1 MKRKLSISLLAATA
15 AAVMALPAWAAG
27 DTIRTLTI
35 LTRPQAAQPQEF
47 QSIQLIAQEWRK
59 LGIDVKVQVMPW
71 EQMSDYVWYQ
81 RDKWDMTAWQMV
93 GRPERLDP
101 DELVFNLFHTSTA
114 EKGYN
119 FVGYLNPA
127 YDEIATAQRKETDI
141 EKRRSLVFKAQ
152 EMIASDQPIINLV
165 HPKVSFA
172 FNKSIWKEDSVVE
185 QAGIGIKNFWT
196 SIGIEPVGDKKDIIL
211 NSADTVKAINPL
223 YISGGVDSWVYE
235 LVWDRLLRVGPDGL
249 PKPWA
254 AESYKWQDETT
265 IDITMRQ
272 GLKWHDGSPVTLDD
286 VIYSFQAPAGDEAP
300 MYKPFV
306 TNIAA
311 IDKLDDRTL
320 RFKLKQPA
328 AGFLIAT
335 LAKINIIPKKVWE
348 AKITELAAKP
358 ENAESYQEPTPI
370 GSGPFKFARWLKAEE
385 IVLEANPAHFSA
397 PKAQRWILR
406 MIPNTEA
413 ALGMLK
419 SGEINFLADYNG
431 DVKVLEQLVASQPQL
446 KLVGT
451 TELGFRYVAVNMRRP
466 PFDDVA
472 FRRALSTAIDRRLIV
487 GAAYKGA
494 AVPGVTMISPAVTAW
509 YNPESAKVEAGIDKA
524 KAILKDA
531 GYTVEGGK
539 LHYPNGKTEK
549 LKD

>member
-15 AAVMALPAWAAG
+15 AAMMALPAWAAG

-127 YDEIATAQRKETDI
+127 YDEIATAQRQETDL

-152 EMIASDQPIINLV
+152 EMIAADQPIINLV
-165 HPKVSFA
+165 HPTVSYA
-172 FNKSIWKEDSVVE
+172 FNKSVWKEGSVVE
-185 QAGIGIKNFWT
+185 QAGIGIRNFWT
-196 SIGIEPVGDKKDIIL
+196 SIGIEPVGEKKDIIL
-211 NSADTVKAINPL
+211 NSADNVKAINPL
-223 YISGGVDSWVYE
+223 YISGGVDSWIYE

-254 AESYKWQDETT
+254 AESYKWQDQTT
-265 IDITMRQ
+265 IDVTMRQ

-306 TNIAA
+306 TNIAS

-348 AKITELAAKP
+348 PKVTELATKP

-370 GSGPFKFARWLKAEE
+370 GSGPFKFARWLKSEE

-397 PKAQRWILR
+397 PKASRWILR
-406 MIPNTEA
+406 IVPNTEA

-419 SGEINFLADYNG
+419 SGEINFLSDYNG
-431 DVKVLEQLVASQPQL
+431 DVKVLEQLVAAQPQL

-509 YNPESAKVEAGIDKA
+509 YNPESAKVEAGIEKA

>member
-1 MKRKLSISLLAATA
+1 
-15 AAVMALPAWAAG
+15 
-27 DTIRTLTI
+27 
-35 LTRPQAAQPQEF
+35 
-47 QSIQLIAQEWRK
+47 
-59 LGIDVKVQVMPW
+59 
-71 EQMSDYVWYQ
+71 
-81 RDKWDMTAWQMV
+81 
-93 GRPERLDP
+93 
-101 DELVFNLFHTSTA
+101 
-114 EKGYN
+114 
-119 FVGYLNPA
+119 
-127 YDEIATAQRKETDI
+127 
-141 EKRRSLVFKAQ
+141 
-152 EMIASDQPIINLV
+152 
-165 HPKVSFA
+165 
-172 FNKSIWKEDSVVE
+172 
-185 QAGIGIKNFWT
+185 
-196 SIGIEPVGDKKDIIL
+196 
-211 NSADTVKAINPL
+211 
-223 YISGGVDSWVYE
+223 
-235 LVWDRLLRVGPDGL
+235 
-249 PKPWA
+249 
-254 AESYKWQDETT
+254 
-265 IDITMRQ
+265 MRQ

-306 TNIAA
+306 TNIAS

-348 AKITELAAKP
+348 PKVTELATKP

-370 GSGPFKFARWLKAEE
+370 GSGPFKFARWLKSEE

-397 PKAQRWILR
+397 PKASRWILR
-406 MIPNTEA
+406 IVPNTEA

-419 SGEINFLADYNG
+419 SGEINFLSDYNG
-431 DVKVLEQLVASQPQL
+431 DVKVLEQLVAAQPQL

-509 YNPESAKVEAGIDKA
+509 YNPESAKVEAGIEKA